1 MEINRI
7 RILKKSSTGV
17 LLKVGRDAIPASW
30 EEFNE
35 KFDIVDNVWAVMKES
50 EKQKFEEIEDH
61 INDAVVS
68 FMFQRGNGDPGQ
80 KLAHLALLGDSISK
94 IQEKLGCSMAD
105 AMQLVRERIAL
116 MNPFMSKPLINEN
129 KHRNFNKH
137 REERKKPVSNE
148 PEKQTTAIGDLC
160 PALAKLKEQM
170 EKK

>member
-1 MEINRI
+1 MEIN

-17 LLKVGRDAIPASW
+17 LLKVGGNAIPASW

-50 EKQKFEEIEDH
+50 EVKKFEEVEEH
-61 INDAVVS
+61 INNAVIS

-80 KLAHLALLGDSISK
+80 KLAHLALLGDSINK

-116 MNPFMSKPLINEN
+116 MNPFMSKPIFNEN
-129 KHRNFNKH
+129 KHKNFHKRPAEKKH
-137 REERKKPVSNE
+137 VVEE
-148 PEKQTTAIGDLC
+148 PEKQTTSLADLC
-160 PALAKLKEQM
+160 PELVKLKENM
-170 EKK
+170 GK